1 MKSLVSLGLPVL
13 KVPDGLPRFV
23 DDRITLLM
31 VRGLMGRLHSIE
43 MAGRPLTEL
52 SCRSARSRMA
62 KRLRRLVSDGYLMV
76 VAESTDSD
84 GAVYGKGRRLVRMS
98 SFGRD
103 VQVLADQLFG
113 KAGFARSLIGVPA
126 FGFGF
131 LNLSGLIVV
140 GVLARCDEPVE
151 IVAVK
156 RYLDGLLTPVSVARA
171 IDRLRDEGIVSGGR
185 SVALVRDWREKL
197 EGVANGEAVIRAL
210 RTKERHQIDRDR
222 HRLGLGRPTKS
233 DEDRLLSFPCVV
245 CGCERDGSFQV
256 EHFPPQVFLKRQLGL
271 SGKRSLLRAHWAF
284 VNPICGICHDDLRR
298 VMSKILKLPVPSVR
312 VSDLVLR
319 SLSGE
324 ARRQALKAA
333 LLRRADLFYTAML
346 NGRFDRAVLAVGQG
360 CAIWSAWTEEDSG
373 LAVVQGVVE
382 KPARRV
388 VRGVRA
394 ARSAPSRQLRRR
406 SRRR

>member
-1 MKSLVSLGLPVL
+1 
-13 KVPDGLPRFV
+13 
-23 DDRITLLM
+23 
-31 VRGLMGRLHSIE
+31 
-43 MAGRPLTEL
+43 
-52 SCRSARSRMA
+52 MA
-62 KRLRRLVSDGYLMV
+62 KRLRRLVSDGYLMIV
-76 VAESTDSD
+76 VESTDSD
-84 GAVYGKGRRLVRMS
+84 GAFYGKGRRLVRMS

-140 GVLARCDEPVE
+140 GVLSRCDEPVE

-171 IDRLRDEGIVSGGR
+171 IGRLRDEGIVSGGR

-197 EGVANGEAVIRAL
+197 EGVANGEAVIRAR
-210 RTKERHQIDRDR
+210 RTKERHQIDRER

-271 SGKRSLLRAHWAF
+271 LGNRSLLRAHWAF
-284 VNPICGICHDDLRR
+284 VYPICGICHDELRR
-298 VMSKILKLPVPSVR
+298 VMPKILKLPVPSAR

-333 LLRRADLFYTAML
+333 LLRRADQYYTAMR
-346 NGRFDRAVLAVGQG
+346 NGRFDLAVLAVGQG

-373 LAVVQGVVE
+373 LAVIQGVVE

-388 VRGVRA
+388 VRGARA
-394 ARSAPSRQLRRR
+394 PRSAPSRQLRRR
-406 SRRR
+406 SRPR

>member
-1 MKSLVSLGLPVL
+1 ML

-43 MAGRPLTEL
+43 MSGRLLTEL
-52 SCRSARSRMA
+52 SCRSGRSRVA
-62 KRLRRLVSDGYLMV
+62 ERLRHLVSDGYLTV
-76 VAESTDSD
+76 VGGSTLSA

-113 KAGFARSLIGVPA
+113 KAGFARPLIGVPA

-131 LNLSGLIVV
+131 LNLSGLLVV
-140 GVLARCDEPVE
+140 GVLSRCDEPVDV
-151 IVAVK
+151 VAVK
-156 RYLDGLLTPVSVARA
+156 RYLDGLLTRASVARA
-171 IDRLRDEGIVSGGR
+171 ISRLRDEGIVSGGR

-197 EGVANGEAVIRAL
+197 EGLGSGKAVVRAR
-210 RTKERHQIDRDR
+210 RTKERHRIERDR

-233 DEDRLLSFPCVV
+233 DEDRLLSFPCVA

-271 SGKRSLLRAHWAF
+271 SGNRSLLRAHWAF
-284 VNPICGICHDDLRR
+284 VYPICGICHDDLRR
-298 VMSKILKLPVPSVR
+298 VMPKILKLPVPSAR

-333 LLRRADLFYTAML
+333 LLRRADQFYTAMRI
-346 NGRFDRAVLAVGQG
+346 GRFDLAVLAVGQG

-373 LAVVQGVVE
+373 LTVVQGVVE
-382 KPARRV
+382 KPAQRV

-394 ARSAPSRQLRRR
+394 ARSAPSRRLRRR
-406 SRRR
+406 SRLR